1 MSSGRSSTKITPR
14 MSTDRTDIKTG
25 IPMRPL
31 TTKQTTVT
39 AAVVVLC
46 AAMAG
51 TASASADQ
59 AGSAARTPARHCPDL
74 TGLTE
79 TSYITVLN
87 PGDATTHVGE
97 TGSTH
102 SVITFADGKQL
113 GVEDGTF
120 VVYVDG
126 AGVLSEMFEFTDT
139 LTVGDGLGNGVIPL
153 QATAAGDPE
162 QFQVAGTSG
171 RIKGLSGTWNFTLT
185 SRPSA
190 GESIFA
196 VSLDLCG

>member
-1 MSSGRSSTKITPR
+1 MRS
-14 MSTDRTDIKTG
+14 
-25 IPMRPL
+25 L
-31 TTKQTTVT
+31 TTKQATAT

-51 TASASADQ
+51 TASASSAPADE
-59 AGSAARTPARHCPDL
+59 AGRAAGGAPRHCRDFS
-74 TGLTE
+74 GLTE

-87 PGDATTHVGE
+87 AGDATTHVGE
-97 TGSTH
+97 TGTTH
-102 SVITFADGKQL
+102 SVVTFADGRQL

-120 VVYVDG
+120 VVYVNG

-139 LTVGDGLGNGVIPL
+139 LVVGDALGNGDIPL
-153 QATAAGDPE
+153 QATAAGDPQ

-185 SRPSA
+185 SRPSTT
-190 GESIFA
+190 ESIFS
-196 VSLDLCG
+196 VSLDLCD